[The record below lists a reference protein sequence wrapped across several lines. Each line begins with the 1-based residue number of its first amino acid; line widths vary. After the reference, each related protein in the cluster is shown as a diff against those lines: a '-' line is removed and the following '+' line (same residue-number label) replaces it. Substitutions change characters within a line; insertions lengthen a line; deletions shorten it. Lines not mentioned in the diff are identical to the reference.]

1 MATLQKEE
9 ENWRVTKVAKKGDF
23 DPVYHVYENGQ
34 KIHANSYMG
43 IGHTRWASTG
53 AVNDK
58 NAHPFV
64 DFSG

>member
-1 MATLQKEE
+1 M
-9 ENWRVTKVAKKGDF
+9 TKVAKKGDF